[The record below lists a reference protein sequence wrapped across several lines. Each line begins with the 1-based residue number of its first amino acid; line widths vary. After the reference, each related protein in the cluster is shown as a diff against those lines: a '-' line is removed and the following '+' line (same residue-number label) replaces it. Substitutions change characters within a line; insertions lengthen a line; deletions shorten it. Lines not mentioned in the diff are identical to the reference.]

1 MDWMSLLSSIVTAIL
16 TGGGIT
22 AFLYRKENKRAKQLE
37 NETTASSQWRE
48 LYERAE
54 ARADALS
61 VKVDELYKK
70 LSFLRD
76 ENNGLTTQNAVLKIL
91 KCKRIECSDRQPP
104 IGKKGECNFRT
115 NAIELPDSGFQ
126 VSDEQ

>member
-1 MDWMSLLSSIVTAIL
+1 MDWMSLLSSIVTAVL

-54 ARADALS
+54 TRADALN
-61 VKVDELYKK
+61 VKIDELYKE
-70 LSFLRD
+70 LSYIRD
-76 ENNGLTTQNAVLKIL
+76 KNNGLTTQNAVLKIL
-91 KCKRIECSDRQPP
+91 KCKRIGCADRKPP
-104 IGKKGECNFRT
+104 IDKKAECNFEAET
-115 NAIELPDSGFQ
+115 GGQTDDNNPATD
-126 VSDEQ
+126 